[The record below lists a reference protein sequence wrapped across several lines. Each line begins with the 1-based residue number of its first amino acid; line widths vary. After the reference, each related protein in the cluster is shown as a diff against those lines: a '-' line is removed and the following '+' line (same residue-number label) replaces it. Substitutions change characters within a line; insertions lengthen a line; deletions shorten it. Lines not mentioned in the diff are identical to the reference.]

1 MKKIFFIS
9 ALILSASISVMNAQT
24 ATPKITSRQ
33 VKQQARIEQ
42 GTDNKELTRSETARL
57 EREQK
62 RIQIEKKMAKAD
74 GTVTPKERRFLKR
87 EQNRANRDIYR
98 QKHDGQ
104 VR

>member
-1 MKKIFFIS
+1 MKKIIFIS
-9 ALILSASISVMNAQT
+9 ALMLSASISVMNAQT
-24 ATPKITSRQ
+24 TTPKITSRQ

-42 GTDNKELTRSETARL
+42 GADNKQLTRSETARL

-62 RIQIEKKMAKAD
+62 RIQIEKKIAKSD